1 MFEKVWGCS
10 AQQDLGAV
18 VAVGGADEYFVA
30 FINFIQEV
38 FTVCYR
44 SFDFP
49 QQLCSRSGQLNPL
62 IC

>member
-38 FTVCYR
+38 
-44 SFDFP
+44 
-49 QQLCSRSGQLNPL
+49 
-62 IC
+62 